1 MKVILQQNIANLGR
15 IGDEVK
21 VKAGFARNFLI
32 PQDKAVVATQE
43 NSKLFELRREELEK
57 QAAERITNAQ
67 QRAKSL
73 QALNI
78 TITSKASEEG
88 KLFGSVGPREIV
100 DAILSAGQDI
110 KKPEITMPNGPIR
123 VVGEHTIAIVLHTD
137 VSFEMSL
144 NVVAEK

>member
-78 TITSKASEEG
+78 TISSKASEEG

-100 DAILSAGQDI
+100 DAIVSAGQDI

-123 VVGEHTIAIVLHTD
+123 IVGEHTIAIVLHTD

>member
-32 PQDKAVVATQE
+32 PQDKAGVATQE

-110 KKPEITMPNGPIR
+110 LKPEITMPNGPIR

-144 NVVAEK
+144 YVVAEK

>member
-32 PQDKAVVATQE
+32 PQDKAVVATEE
-43 NSKLFELRREELEK
+43 NSKLFELRRDELEK
-57 QAAERITNAQ
+57 QAVERITVAQ

-78 TITSKASEEG
+78 TISSKASEEG

-100 DAILSAGQDI
+100 DAIVAAGQDV

-123 VVGEHTIAIVLHTD
+123 VVGEHSIAVILHTD

-144 NVVAEK
+144 NVVADK

>member
-57 QAAERITNAQ
+57 QAAERITIAQ

-78 TITSKASEEG
+78 TISSKASEEG

-100 DAILSAGQDI
+100 DAIVSAGQDI

-144 NVVAEK
+144 NIVADK